1 MAWCVWVMVIFRDE
15 CSWMEVLGKALPIPP
30 PMGRR
35 RNPSAFRWKGRVSD
49 QAADRLRSG

>member
-15 CSWMEVLGKALPIPP
+15 CSWMEVLGKAMPHPAANGLAT
-30 PMGRR
+30 GSVRDQ
-35 RNPSAFRWKGRVSD
+35 WKGRVSD